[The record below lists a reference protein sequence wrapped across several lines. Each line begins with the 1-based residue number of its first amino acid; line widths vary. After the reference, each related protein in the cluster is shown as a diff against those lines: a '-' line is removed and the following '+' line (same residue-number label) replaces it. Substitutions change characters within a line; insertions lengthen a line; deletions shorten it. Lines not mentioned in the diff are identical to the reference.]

1 MWEKIN
7 EPLSFSLRNFR
18 CVTEF
23 IGMLGGIKWSS
34 RHTNRYTIETTA
46 PQKKNLLSGKLVQ
59 INKRL
64 FFSFRFL
71 SKINFG
77 ELIGTTTTTNITT
90 TTVTMTHE
98 GEVNLLLIV
107 TVIIGT
113 VLMSSLLACYI
124 CVFRQLCCSR
134 ESDLGHGYRHRGG
147 KRASGPAR
155 FDSVNLNELTHI
167 SSQPT
172 ETERI

>member
-1 MWEKIN
+1 MAFHLIYC
-7 EPLSFSLRNFR
+7 RTADIHR
-18 CVTEF
+18 GRTD
-23 IGMLGGIKWSS
+23 GIS
-34 RHTNRYTIETTA
+34 RHRSRRMS
-46 PQKKNLLSGKLVQ
+46 QD
-59 INKRL
+59 
-64 FFSFRFL
+64 
-71 SKINFG
+71 
-77 ELIGTTTTTNITT
+77 
-90 TTVTMTHE
+90 

-113 VLMSSLLACYI
+113 LLMSSLLACYI

-134 ESDLGHGYRHRGG
+134 ESDMAHRHNRGG
-147 KRASGPAR
+147 KRASGPSR